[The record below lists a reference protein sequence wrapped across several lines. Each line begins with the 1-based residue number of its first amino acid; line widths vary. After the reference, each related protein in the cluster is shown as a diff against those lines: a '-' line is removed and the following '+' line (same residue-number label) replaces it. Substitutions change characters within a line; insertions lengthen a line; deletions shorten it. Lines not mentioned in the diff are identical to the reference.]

1 MSPLAYALQMADTFF
16 AAAAPLGK
24 PSLAWT
30 VDTPELLHRA
40 AEAGLNSVVSNFPL
54 ELRGVLM
61 DWRDR
66 CSERQRRTLL
76 LEQGRQRRQLGRRE
90 QGRESH

>member
-1 MSPLAYALQMADTFF
+1 MADTFF
-16 AAAAPLGK
+16 ASAAPLGK

-30 VDTPELLHRA
+30 VDSPELLHRA

-76 LEQGRQRRQLGRRE
+76 QQERQKRRQLGRRE
-90 QGRESH
+90 PGRESF